1 MSKIQVLNKT
11 LDSVTKLVIL
21 HSNQPVTTSLKVA
34 EVFEKEHKNVIRDIR
49 KLIADANQLKIEP
62 VKMFDES
69 TYIDKKNEQRPM
81 YYMNRD
87 GFTLLAMGFTGEKAL
102 RFKLA
107 YINAFNR
114 MEEELKTINASQ
126 FYPSKLKG
134 NEIEIVSKIADGIQS
149 LFATQR
155 GIAISRAIDVVSSE
169 LDLKSLI
176 SLKELIPP
184 AEHDTGYL
192 NSTRIGQ
199 KLGGI
204 PAQEVNKMLAQKG
217 FQYKDD
223 KDWRLTELG
232 KNYGEEMPYT
242 RNNHSGY
249 QIRWNE
255 EILEVLSA

>member
-1 MSKIQVLNKT
+1 MK
-11 LDSVTKLVIL
+11 DLVIL
-21 HSNQPVTTSLKVA
+21 QNEQAITTSLKVA
-34 EVFEKEHKNVIRDIR
+34 EHFHKNHQHVMRDIR
-49 KLIADANQLKIEP
+49 ELSEQINQSNFGHVE
-62 VKMFDES
+62 KMFANS
-69 TYIDKKNEQRPM
+69 NYIDAKGESRPM
-81 YYMNRD
+81 FLMNRD

-114 MEEELKTINASQ
+114 MEEELKAINASQ
-126 FYPSKLKG
+126 SYPSKLKG

-155 GIAISRAIDVVSSE
+155 GIAISKAIDVVSSE

-192 NSTRIGQ
+192 NPTRIGQ
-199 KLGGI
+199 KLGGV

-217 FQYKDD
+217 FQYKDN
-223 KDWRLTELG
+223 KDWRLTKLG

-255 EILEVLSA
+255 EILEVLSV